1 MKVILTIALA
11 ASIVV
16 ACNAQPKAG
25 EAKPVNKV
33 DSISYAIGLNIGEN
47 VKQQKLD
54 INPDM
59 LAAAIKDVQAGKQ
72 LMTKEQAQG
81 VMMAMQQEQMKKM
94 EEERAA
100 SGASAKAA
108 GEKFLAENKSKQGVI
123 TTASGLQYKVI
134 TMGKGAKPAATDKV
148 KVHYKGTLLNG
159 KVFDSS
165 YDRGQP
171 IEFALNGVIKG
182 WTEGVGLMPVG
193 SKFTFYIPSEMA
205 YGAQGAGQDIG
216 PNETLIF
223 DVELLDIVK

>member
-1 MKVILTIALA
+1 M
-11 ASIVV
+11 
-16 ACNAQPKAG
+16 
-25 EAKPVNKV
+25 NKV